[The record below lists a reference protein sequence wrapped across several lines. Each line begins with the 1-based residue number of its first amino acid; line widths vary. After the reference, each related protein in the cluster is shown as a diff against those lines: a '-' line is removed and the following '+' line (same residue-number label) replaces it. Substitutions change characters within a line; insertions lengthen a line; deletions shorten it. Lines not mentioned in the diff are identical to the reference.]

1 MSQRD
6 MRFEVIRNEVKVTEV
21 SYEADG
27 KTCPN
32 CQRPTVIG
40 DDKSRRHCL
49 NTMCNALIVET
60 L

>member
-6 MRFEVIRNEVKVTEV
+6 MRFDVIRDEVKVIEN

-32 CQRPTVIG
+32 CQRATVIG
-40 DDKSRRHCL
+40 DDKARRYCL
-49 NTMCNALIVET
+49 NKTCNAMILEG
-60 L
+60 